1 MKFYTVLMD
10 LIPVEPITE
19 AEIVEKTIFPVELST
34 ALIAAGIGFLAVAL
48 ISYIIKK
55 NKK

>member
-1 MKFYTVLMD
+1 MRFVPVLMD

-19 AEIVEKTIFPVELST
+19 AEIVEKTILPVELST

>member
-19 AEIVEKTIFPVELST
+19 AEIVEKTILPVELST